1 MGAAQAVARV
11 REKESEI
18 RELQAAVADMQI
30 QCEENRK
37 LAIVAQA
44 EKENLAKQGVSL
56 YDFDMPCL
64 SLTTSVRCTKD
75 DRSSLGG
82 DGISLS

>member
-56 YDFDMPCL
+56 YFDMPCL